1 MRKKIIAALGVG
13 MASVTISGCALFADG
28 PEDAYGMGQRGG
40 VLDGASVTV
49 ASKEFTEQL
58 ILCEI
63 AAQRLESQGAKVKR
77 VCGMSGSNTVRSAEV
92 NGDVDMYW
100 EYTGTGWLTHLGERQ
115 VISDP
120 AEQYAKV
127 RDVDLQRNQI
137 VWLPPMPA
145 NNTYAVAVKT
155 DTARRLGVK
164 TLSDYAKLATTDP
177 PAARFCGASEF
188 LGRDDGWAGVQ
199 KTYGF
204 ALPRDE
210 VAELAEGPIYNAIGT
225 ANPCTFGEVFATDGR
240 INALGLTVLTDDKGF
255 FPVYNG
261 ALTIRKNVLDEHPA
275 IAAVMEP
282 VSLML
287 DDDTMRALNTQV
299 DADGKTPEEVAQTWL
314 HDHGLL

>member
-1 MRKKIIAALGVG
+1 MRKTIMAVLVVG
-13 MASVTISGCALFADG
+13 MASVTVSGCALFANG
-28 PEDAYGMGQRGG
+28 PEEAYGTGRRDG

-63 AAQRLESQGAKVKR
+63 AAQRLESQGATVKR

-127 RDVDLQRNQI
+127 RDTDLQRNQI

-145 NNTYAVAVKT
+145 NNTYAVAVKA

-164 TLSDYAKLATTDP
+164 TLSDYARLAGTDP
-177 PAARFCGASEF
+177 QAARFCGASEF

-204 ALPRDE
+204 SLPRDE

-225 ANPCTFGEVFATDGR
+225 ANPCNFGEVFATDGR
-240 INALGLTVLTDDKGF
+240 INALGLTVLADDKGF

-261 ALTIRKNVLDEHPA
+261 ALTIRKSVLDEHPA
-275 IAAVMEP
+275 IAAVMQP

-287 DDDTMRALNTQV
+287 DDDTMRTLNTQV
-299 DADGKTPEEVAQTWL
+299 DADGKTPEEVAQKWL